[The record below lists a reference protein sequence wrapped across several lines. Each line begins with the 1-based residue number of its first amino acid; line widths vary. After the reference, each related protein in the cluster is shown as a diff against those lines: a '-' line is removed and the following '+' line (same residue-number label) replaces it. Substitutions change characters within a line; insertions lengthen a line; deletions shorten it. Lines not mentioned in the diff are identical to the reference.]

1 MTSDVQSSA
10 DTAAVTTINKV
21 VWMWLLDAEPKLS
34 AGLQLEMTTYQTQRM
49 DAIVGK
55 LESNADGSRQLTL
68 SGHRICV
75 AVSQRAIAYAR
86 REQRTAD
93 VLDLEQASVELLDE
107 LGMSS
112 ATKSQL
118 ELSGVSYRKP
128 DAIASIISRRSTTK
142 IPIRKKTAI

>member
-75 AVSQRAIAYAR
+75 AVSQRSIAYAR